1 MKGYIMS
8 KKDNN
13 GIIKDKT
20 YKELDS
26 YAKEHGKTMKEVVL
40 SDEQLENVTAILYK
54 HLPKII
60 QWAQKKETFQNA
72 FKMKREEF
80 AAHLPE

>member
-8 KKDNN
+8 KKDKN

-40 SDEQLENVTAILYK
+40 SD
-54 HLPKII
+54 
-60 QWAQKKETFQNA
+60 
-72 FKMKREEF
+72 
-80 AAHLPE
+80 